1 MYQHLFK
8 ISNQVNHTLIE
19 TAMKTKCR
27 WTGGKRPSESQAE
40 KKEDRD
46 YLGERQ
52 NERDRIYQNGR
63 TTQPVELEE
72 RL

>member
-1 MYQHLFK
+1 MHQHLFK

-27 WTGGKRPSESQAE
+27 WTVGKRPGESQAE